1 MVFDLDRRS
10 PRRYDCRGAGR
21 FLIATAVAVAA
32 ASLAAPAW
40 AGDPVDTTV
49 AKPGGEFET
58 SISANI
64 PKGKTKTYR
73 LRTRNPTGSQIA
85 ATLDGDSG
93 NHTKVKWF
101 DGPQNIT
108 AQVKGDAYDFD
119 LAAGETKTFRMKVT
133 PQNKQPDCVS
143 SVGMGPEGGSGATI
157 FVNPKPSTVCLL

>member
-1 MVFDLDRRS
+1 M
-10 PRRYDCRGAGR
+10 
-21 FLIATAVAVAA
+21 AVAA

-49 AKPGGEFET
+49 AKPGGEFDT

-64 PKGKTKTYR
+64 PKGKTKSYR

-85 ATLDGDSG
+85 ATLDGDPG

-119 LAAGETKTFRMKVT
+119 LARRRDQDVPHAGHAAEQAARLRQSSGNGAGGRERGDHLRQPEAEHGLPALSEWREPGRS
-133 PQNKQPDCVS
+133 PQD
-143 SVGMGPEGGSGATI
+143 
-157 FVNPKPSTVCLL
+157 